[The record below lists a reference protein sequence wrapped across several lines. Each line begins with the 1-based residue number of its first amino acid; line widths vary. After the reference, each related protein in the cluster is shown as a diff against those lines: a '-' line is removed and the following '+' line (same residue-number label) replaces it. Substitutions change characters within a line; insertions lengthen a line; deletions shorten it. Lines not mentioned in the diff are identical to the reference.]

1 MRRAERD
8 VDMEH
13 PRFNPATVARFAAL
27 LLAVAAFAV
36 TGCNSTRPPTTGATA
51 LPTTSPAEQSELA
64 EAKDLFY
71 RSVAGD
77 RAVLP
82 RAQQILH
89 DLGGGQ
95 ARDPKIVAYAGAAE
109 LLQASRSQ
117 NFFEKAHLGQEGIAL
132 EDRALAAAPGDLEVR
147 FLRGVTFYQLPP
159 FLGRKEAGIND
170 LTYVA
175 QVAEAAARDG
185 RLDPRAASADLV
197 YYGKTREESYDE
209 AGALAAWRA
218 ALRIDPNSQAG
229 RDAIKHL
236 AEHHA
241 TGASESAGAD
251 ARK

>member
-13 PRFNPATVARFAAL
+13 PHFNTNVIQRFAAL
-27 LLAVAAFAV
+27 ILTVGVLAMI
-36 TGCNSTRPPTTGATA
+36 GCSSTRPPTTHATA
-51 LPTTSPAEQSELA
+51 LPTTNPAEQSALV

-82 RAQQILH
+82 RAQQILKE
-89 DLGGGQ
+89 LGGGQ

-109 LLQASRSQ
+109 LLQASRCQ

-132 EDRALAAAPGDLEVR
+132 EDRAVAAAPNDLEVR

-159 FLGRKEAGIND
+159 FLGRREAGVKD

-175 QVAEAAARDG
+175 QVAEMAARDG